1 MRDSMKTGAMA
12 GLAMAVVAAAPA
24 FAHHSFAM
32 FDAQKTVTLEGTIK
46 EFEWT
51 NPHGWVQ
58 LVVWDAATGK
68 DVEWS
73 LELNSVNRL
82 VRNGWTKSSLKAGDK
97 AVAVIN
103 RLRDGTTGGH
113 LASITVGGR
122 QLFDGVVAPSP

>member
-1 MRDSMKTGAMA
+1 MRFSMKTGAMA
-12 GLAMAVVAAAPA
+12 GFALAALAAAPV

-46 EFEWT
+46 AFEWT

-58 LVVWDAATGK
+58 LVVRDSATGK

-73 LELNSVNRL
+73 
-82 VRNGWTKSSLKAGDK
+82 
-97 AVAVIN
+97 
-103 RLRDGTTGGH
+103 TGGH
-113 LASITVGGR
+113 LAAITVGGH